1 MLFNLKVNSDVK
13 LSAKNVDAS
22 GTNTHMLH
30 MYMLYKSKR
39 IMQLFLI
46 TVTVR

>member
-30 MYMLYKSKR
+30 MYMLYKSKKNYAA
-39 IMQLFLI
+39 
-46 TVTVR
+46 VSNYCNS